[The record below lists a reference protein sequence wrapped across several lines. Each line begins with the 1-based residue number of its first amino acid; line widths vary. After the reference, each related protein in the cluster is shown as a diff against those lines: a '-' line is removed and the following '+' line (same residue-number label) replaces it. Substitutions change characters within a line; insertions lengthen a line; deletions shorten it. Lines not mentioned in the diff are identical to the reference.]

1 MQKLYSIHLSR
12 GIVDGMND
20 VGTVSQV
27 WQVQGQ

>member
-12 GIVDGMND
+12 GIVDD
-20 VGTVSQV
+20 VGTVFQV